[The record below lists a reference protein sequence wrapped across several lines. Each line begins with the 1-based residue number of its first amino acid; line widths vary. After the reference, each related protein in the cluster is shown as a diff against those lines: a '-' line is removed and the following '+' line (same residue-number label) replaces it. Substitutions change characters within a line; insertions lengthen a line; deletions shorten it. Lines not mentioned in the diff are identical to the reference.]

1 MHSIYSL
8 HIIDTINLK
17 DAKSKITGKLLNET
31 ISELFYDMG
40 GNKFLAI
47 YNYGAISFTNYD
59 KSESSKIVKLIKSI
73 SEDITE
79 YNVTDEE
86 IKVDVYNTETEEEK
100 EKYGN
105 FSFEDNVLYVPEKMF
120 KDKNMFRIVMF
131 NLSQTVTMDYY
142 SSIGDSLLNNTKKL
156 TKELELKGKIDIS
169 KSEMM
174 KFIGKSLNAK
184 TNIVDTLYIFDSPDL
199 TWENPDIDELHK
211 FLVYE
216 FDLKSRFRELEYSF
230 KIVDDNLQTFKDI
243 YQHKESYV
251 METIVIIL
259 ILIEVIKSFTE

>member
-1 MHSIYSL
+1 MHVIYSV
-8 HIIDTINLK
+8 HIVDTINLK
-17 DAKSKITGKLLNET
+17 DAKSKINGKLLNET

-40 GNKFLAI
+40 GKLLAI
-47 YNYGAISFTNYD
+47 YNYGAISFANYD
-59 KSESSKIVKLIKSI
+59 KSSSDEIVKLVKSI
-73 SEDITE
+73 SEDTDE

-86 IKVDVYNTETEEEK
+86 IKIDVYNTETEEE
-100 EKYGN
+100 EKYGK
-105 FSFEDNVLYVPEKMF
+105 FSFEDNILYVPEKMF
-120 KDKNMFRIVMF
+120 VDKNMFRIVMF

-184 TNIVDTLYIFDSPDL
+184 TNVVDTLYIFDSPDL